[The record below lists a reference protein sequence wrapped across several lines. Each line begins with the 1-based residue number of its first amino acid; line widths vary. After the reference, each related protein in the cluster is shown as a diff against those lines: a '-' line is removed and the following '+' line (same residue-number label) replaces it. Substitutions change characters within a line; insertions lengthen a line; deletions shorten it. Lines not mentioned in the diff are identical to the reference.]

1 MTKDKETRVPLDMD
15 ADEFREVGHQL
26 VDKIADFLGGIND
39 RDVHSPEAAKVARDA
54 LGVMTL
60 PSTGSPTEDIIGEV
74 SDLLLEQ
81 SLFNG
86 HPRFWGYVNG
96 SASPLGALGDLLA
109 ASINANVCTW
119 TVAPVA
125 SEIER
130 QAVGWISDLLNF
142 PNDPACNSG
151 GLLVSG
157 GTMANITGLLAAK
170 RARFGAEIRE
180 KGNSYNGANKSKFY
194 ATAET
199 HAWLEKSLDIMGFGE
214 DAIHRVAT
222 DENLRMDV
230 KALQKSIDDDLEKGF
245 LPLAVIASA
254 GTVSTGAIDP
264 IEKISAVCKQHDI
277 WFHIDGAYGAV
288 AACVPSASNE
298 LINLGLADSIA
309 MDAHKWLYVP
319 FEAGCILVRN
329 RNHLTDAFAH
339 ETTYYP
345 EAGGTNSLPVAY
357 RDQGIQTSR
366 GFRALKVWMCLKRAG
381 KNGYAQMIGTNIR
394 QAERLFEKVKQIPE
408 LEVVSQGLSI
418 TTFRYHPPEIQDEET
433 LNKLNREIL
442 NTLQAEAW
450 AYPSHATVNGKY
462 LIRVCITNFRTTDQ
476 DIDELPFKV
485 LEIANNIS

>member
-1 MTKDKETRVPLDMD
+1 MTNQKEPRAPLDMD
-15 ADEFREVGHQL
+15 ADEFREAGHQL
-26 VDKIADFLGGIND
+26 VDKIADFLAGLNE
-39 RDVHSPEAAKVARDA
+39 RDIHKPNAANVAREA
-54 LGVMTL
+54 LGTVSL
-60 PSTGSPTEDIIGEV
+60 PNTGSSTEDVIGEV

-109 ASINANVCTW
+109 SSINANVCTW

-130 QAVGWISDLLNF
+130 QAVGWIGDLLNF
-142 PNDPACNSG
+142 PNDPKCDSG

-180 KGNSYNGANKSKFY
+180 QGNVFKGAEKSKFY
-194 ATAET
+194 ATVET
-199 HAWLEKSLDIMGFGE
+199 HAWLEKALDMMGFGE
-214 DAIHRVAT
+214 SAINRVAT
-222 DENLRMDV
+222 DDNLRMDID
-230 KALQKSIDDDLEKGF
+230 ALQKSIQCDLEQGF

-264 IEKISAVCKQHDI
+264 LEEIAEICKQHNI

-288 AACVPSASNE
+288 SACVPSTSDE
-298 LINLGLADSIA
+298 LAGIGLADSVA
-309 MDAHKWLYVP
+309 MDAHKWLFVP
-319 FEAGCILVRN
+319 FEAGCVLLRN
-329 RNHLTDAFAH
+329 RLHLTDTFAH

-345 EAGGTNSLPVAY
+345 TTGGPNALPIAY
-357 RDQGIQTSR
+357 RDQGVQTSR

-381 KNGYAQMIGTNIR
+381 KDGYAQMIGNNIR
-394 QAERLFEKVKQIPE
+394 QAKRLYEKVQQHPE
-408 LEVVSQGLSI
+408 LEAVSQGLSI
-418 TTFRYHPPEIQDEET
+418 TTFRYHPAEIHDEEL

-442 NTLQAEAW
+442 STLQAKAW

-462 LIRVCITNFRTTDQ
+462 LIRVCISNFRTTDQ
-476 DIDELPFKV
+476 DIDELPDRV
-485 LEIANNIS
+485 LSIARNIS

>member
-1 MTKDKETRVPLDMD
+1 MTNQKEPRAPLDMD
-15 ADEFREVGHQL
+15 AEEFREAGHQL
-26 VDKIADFLGGIND
+26 VDKIADFLGGINE
-39 RDVHSPEAAKVARDA
+39 RDIHKADGAKVARDA
-54 LGVMTL
+54 LG
-60 PSTGSPTEDIIGEV
+60 TGSLPNTGSSTDDVIGEV

-109 ASINANVCTW
+109 SSINANVCTW

-130 QAVGWISDLLNF
+130 QAVEWIGDLLNF
-142 PNDPACNSG
+142 PNDPASNSG

-180 KGNSYNGANKSKFY
+180 QGNNYKGADKSKFY
-194 ATAET
+194 TTSET
-199 HAWLEKSLDIMGFGE
+199 HAWLEKALDIMGFGE
-214 DAIHRVAT
+214 SAINRVAT
-222 DENLRMDV
+222 DDNLRMDIN
-230 KALQKSIDDDLEKGF
+230 ALQKSIQNDIEQGF
-245 LPLAVIASA
+245 IPLAVIASA

-264 IEKISAVCKQHDI
+264 LEQIAEICKQHNI

-288 AACVPSASNE
+288 SACVPSVSNQ
-298 LINLGLADSIA
+298 LAGIGLADSVA

-319 FEAGCILVRN
+319 FEAGCVLVRD
-329 RNHLTDAFAH
+329 RNHLTDTFAH

-345 EAGGTNSLPVAY
+345 KTGGPNSLPIAY
-357 RDQGIQTSR
+357 RDKGIQTSR

-381 KNGYAQMIGTNIR
+381 RDGYAKMIGNNIR
-394 QAERLFEKVKQIPE
+394 QAEKLYQLAKQHPE
-408 LEVVSQGLSI
+408 LEAISHGLSI
-418 TTFRYHPPEIQDEET
+418 TTFRYHPPEIQDEKV
-433 LNKLNREIL
+433 LNNLNRKIL
-442 NTLQAEAW
+442 STLQEEAW

-476 DIDELPFKV
+476 DIDDLPGRI
-485 LEIANNIS
+485 LSIAHNIS